1 MSHKPQ
7 IVFGDD
13 CDLSF
18 TVLDDDGD
26 VLDFA
31 GASSVKLAI
40 VSIDRTQRLA
50 GPYTCDSAYGSS
62 NWTLGI
68 GQVALVGAETDTIR
82 APWVA
87 VEIQIV
93 LAGKKIT
100 CVNSL
105 PIAGI
110 RGLIA

>member
-1 MSHKPQ
+1 MSKKPE

-18 TVLDDDGD
+18 TVLDDDGSP
-26 VLDFA
+26 LNFT
-31 GASSVKLAI
+31 GATSVKLAI
-40 VSIDRTQRLA
+40 VSVDRTQRLA
-50 GPYTCDSAYGSS
+50 GPYDCASDYGSS
-62 NWTLGI
+62 DWSAGV
-68 GQVALVGAETDTIR
+68 GQVALIGVETDTIH

-87 VEIQIV
+87 VEVQIL
-93 LAGKKIT
+93 LAGRRTT

-110 RGLIA
+110 RGLIP